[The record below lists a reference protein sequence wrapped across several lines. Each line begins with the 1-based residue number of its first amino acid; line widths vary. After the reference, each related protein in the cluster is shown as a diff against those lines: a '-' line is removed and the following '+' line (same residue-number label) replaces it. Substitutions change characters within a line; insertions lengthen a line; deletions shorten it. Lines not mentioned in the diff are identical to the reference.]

1 MRLRLCFCCLN
12 LALTSPWPC
21 FDHALTLPWPSPDIL
36 TLAWPCFYH
45 ALMLLWQCLDLTLIF
60 LWPCPDS
67 ALTLHWWPF
76 IGLASTFPYL
86 ALTLP
91 WPFHD
96 LALNLPWTCL
106 DFALMVKI
114 GLVTAEI
121 LMIRTNVARKYVAWS
136 NVILTVGIYLRWYKE
151 LKPLKFGQ
159 NWISNSWD
167 IADVE
172 FLSGVVVWCKVIFV
186 SDPP

>member
-1 MRLRLCFCCLN
+1 MTLFLPCLD
-12 LALTSPWPC
+12 ATLTVPWPYL
-21 FDHALTLPWPSPDIL
+21 DLSLTLPWL
-36 TLAWPCFYH
+36 
-45 ALMLLWQCLDLTLIF
+45 CLDLALMTF
-60 LWPCPDS
+60 HWPCLDISLSCPD
-67 ALTLHWWPF
+67 LT
-76 IGLASTFPYL
+76 
-86 ALTLP
+86 LTLP

-159 NWISNSWD
+159 NWISNSWNIPDMDKSHLDKCCLDKCPRNLPLKFHKNQVSNSWD
-167 IADVE
+167 IANIE
-172 FLSGVVVWCKVIFV
+172 FLWWGHIQSHFHV
-186 SDPP
+186 